1 MPFEPGKS
9 GNPEGGRAHKRQRP
23 VTEMFTR
30 VLVQNPE
37 KLRRACER
45 VLDMAVEGDIMAL
58 KEIADRVE
66 GKALQSVDVTD
77 NRSTDSGRR
86 LESLLFA
93 ATAGNS
99 EKTDPG
105 RTQ

>member
-1 MPFEPGKS
+1 MWKPGQS
-9 GNPEGGRAHKRQRP
+9 GNPEGRKRRKP
-23 VTEMFTR
+23 ITEMYTK
-30 VLVQNPE
+30 LLIQNPE
-37 KLRRACER
+37 KLEAFCMNMIEK
-45 VLDMAVEGDIMAL
+45 AAEGDVMAI
-58 KEIADRVE
+58 KEITDRVE

-99 EKTDPG
+99 EKTDSG